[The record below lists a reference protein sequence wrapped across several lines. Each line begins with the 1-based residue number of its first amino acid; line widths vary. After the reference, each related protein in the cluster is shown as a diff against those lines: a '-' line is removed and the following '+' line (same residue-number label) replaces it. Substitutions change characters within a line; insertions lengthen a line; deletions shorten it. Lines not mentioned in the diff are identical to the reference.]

1 VTLLDQTSSK
11 PLYEQ
16 IREYILQNIQSGV
29 YGPDQRIPSERAL
42 SEKLGVNR
50 LTVQKAINELV
61 QSGRLYVQIGKGT
74 YVSRGKVDQQLE
86 TLTSF
91 TEEMNRRGQR
101 PSSRVV
107 QCGHAQASVEE
118 ARMLQTVPGVPLVFL
133 IRLRLADHLPMA
145 IEHSRLL
152 AARCPGI
159 LDEHDFSRES
169 LYVVLQ
175 SVYGIHLTHAEQS
188 IDARKATP
196 EEAQPLKIEP
206 GDPILQIVRVTY
218 SEGGQPVEYVRS
230 SYCGARYTFQA
241 VLRHL

>member
-1 VTLLDQTSSK
+1 MLDQTSSK

-16 IREYILQNIQSGV
+16 IREYILQNIQSGI

-61 QSGRLYVQIGKGT
+61 QSGRLYVRIGKGT

-91 TEEMNRRGQR
+91 TEEMTRRGQR

-107 QCGHAQASVEE
+107 QCGQAQASVEE

-159 LDEHDFSRES
+159 LEQHDFSRES

-196 EEAQPLKIEP
+196 EEAQLLKIEP
-206 GDPILQIVRVTY
+206 GDPILQIIRVTY
-218 SEGGQPVEYVRS
+218 SDGGQPVEYVRS